1 MISARLVHLIEAN
14 ADQIVDRV
22 AAQVRRE
29 PLITHGKEILDYE
42 LHGLGRDLLGN
53 LGQWLSSGNF
63 SELLRRFERLGTIC
77 YEQSIPL
84 HEALHGL
91 SLLREKILDVA
102 QENMISNSSIEL
114 YGEEELDRRVGRF
127 FDRLGIHTA
136 RGFEDAVRH
145 MPVSRQTVH

>member
-14 ADQIVDRV
+14 GDQIIDRV
-22 AAQVRRE
+22 AAQIRRE
-29 PLITHGKEILDYE
+29 PLITHGKAILDYE
-42 LHGLGRDLLGN
+42 LNGLGRDLLDN
-53 LGQWLSSGNF
+53 LGEWLSSGNF
-63 SELLRRFERLGTIC
+63 HELLRRFERFGTIC

-91 SLLREKILDVA
+91 SMLREKILDVA

-127 FDRLGIHTA
+127 FDRLAISVA
-136 RGFEDAVRH
+136 RGFEEAVHRT
-145 MPVSRQTVH
+145 PVPDDMVH